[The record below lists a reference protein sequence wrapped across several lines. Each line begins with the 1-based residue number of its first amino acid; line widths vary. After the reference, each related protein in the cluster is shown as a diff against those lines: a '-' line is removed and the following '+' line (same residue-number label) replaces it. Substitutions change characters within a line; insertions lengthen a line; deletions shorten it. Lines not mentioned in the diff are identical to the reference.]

1 MKKGNFVIITG
12 PAGCGLSS
20 AEYVFEELGYIVV
33 KNVPGEAVNAIIDKY
48 NHQKKAMNI
57 CLAIHAVGIK
67 SVIEAF
73 KNRSDVSWK
82 LIVLNCEQSELL
94 KRYALTRRVHPRSVI
109 QKISPTDAIKQDVDD
124 VLSIVNEANLFID
137 TTSLTVKQL
146 RAKLYKF
153 LANVEDDKMTSINFI
168 SFGIKNGIPQGIDT
182 FFDVRLIPN
191 PYWVEELKD
200 LTGEDQ
206 KVIDYIN
213 SFPITKKV
221 IDNITSYLDVA
232 LKEIANSGRANY
244 TIGIACSGG
253 QHRSTYVANFLA
265 DHYSKEYRTQVTHRD
280 SPSLNNKNGK

>member
-67 SVIEAF
+67 NVIEAF

-82 LIVLNCEQSELL
+82 LIVLNCEQNELL

-168 SFGIKNGIPQGIDT
+168 SFGIKNGIPQGIDC

-191 PYWVEELKD
+191 PYWVEDLRE

-206 KVIDYIN
+206 KVIDYMQ
-213 SFPITKKV
+213 SFTITQEV
-221 IDNITSYLDVA
+221 IDNIVNYLTKY
-232 LKEIANSGRANY
+232 LYETQKSGRGSY

-253 QHRSTYVANFLA
+253 QHRSTYVANYLA
-265 DHYSKEYRTQVTHRD
+265 NYFAKDYRTSVVHRD
-280 SPSLNNKNGK
+280 SPSLNKE

>member
-73 KNRSDVSWK
+73 KNRDDVSWK
-82 LIVLNCEQSELL
+82 LIVLNCEQNELL

-168 SFGIKNGIPQGIDT
+168 SFGIKNGIPQGIDC

-191 PYWVEELKD
+191 PYWVEDLRE

-206 KVIDYIN
+206 KVIDYMQ
-213 SFPITKKV
+213 SFTITQEV
-221 IDNITSYLDVA
+221 IDNIVNYLTKY
-232 LKEIANSGRANY
+232 LYETQKSGRGSY

-253 QHRSTYVANFLA
+253 QHRSTYVANYLA
-265 DHYSKEYRTQVTHRD
+265 DYFAKDYRTSVVHRD
-280 SPSLNNKNGK
+280 SPSLNKE

>member
-1 MKKGNFVIITG
+1 MKNIVLITG
-12 PAGCGLSS
+12 SAGSGLSS
-20 AEYVFEELGYIVV
+20 AEYVFEELGYFVIKNIPPDTVNVV
-33 KNVPGEAVNAIIDKY
+33 LDHLLNKDNRLN
-48 NHQKKAMNI
+48 NI
-57 CLAIHAVGIK
+57 CLTVHAIGAK
-67 SVIEAF
+67 ETF
-73 KNRSDVSWK
+73 KEIRNRNDANYRY
-82 LIVLNCEQSELL
+82 IVLNCDRDELL
-94 KRYALTRRVHPRSVI
+94 KRYALSRRVHPRSVTEN
-109 QKISPTDAIKQDVDD
+109 ISPVKAIEEDISDI
-124 VLSIVNEANLFID
+124 LSVSKYADLFID
-137 TTSLTVKQL
+137 TTSITVKEL
-146 RAKLYKF
+146 RARLYKF
-153 LANVEDDKMTSINFI
+153 LNNVEEDKITSINFI